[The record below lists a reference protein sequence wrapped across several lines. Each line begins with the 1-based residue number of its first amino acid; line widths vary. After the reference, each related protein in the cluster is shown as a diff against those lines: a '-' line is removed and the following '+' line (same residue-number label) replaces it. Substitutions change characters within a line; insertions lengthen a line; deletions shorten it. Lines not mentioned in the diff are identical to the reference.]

1 MANNLFIICSL
12 SCKAYIEKQ
21 RALNKVLSKTNWLI
35 NKTGREGCE
44 VEFAVVKV
52 RPPTVTEWLVLR

>member
-1 MANNLFIICSL
+1 MFFELQSVYRKTTGI
-12 SCKAYIEKQ
+12 
-21 RALNKVLSKTNWLI
+21 NKVMSKIKWLI
-35 NKTGREGCE
+35 NETGREGCE